1 MTVTD
6 RVADSAP
13 RLVRNYIDGAW
24 ADAAGGA
31 TLDSLDPAT
40 GELVA
45 TAPRSGLADVDRAIA
60 AARRAFD
67 ETDWADRAGKQRS
80 AILMELARLLRQ
92 ESGWIAELVA
102 REMGKPIRYVREREL
117 EPAID
122 RVLFYAGAA
131 RLIHGEV
138 TSAAPGHLLNLVLK
152 EPVGVCA
159 LITPWNDPVD
169 LPLRKIGAAI
179 ATGCTFVLKPAS
191 DAPASSMA
199 IFQLLERIPD
209 LPPGVANGVV
219 GDGAV
224 LGEAL
229 ATDPRVNK
237 ISFTGSSEVGRRL
250 MELGARTFK
259 RVSLEGGGK
268 APVIVFP
275 DANLDKAMDAVSV
288 GIFLYAGQS
297 CTAGSRLLVHRSIHE
312 RFVEGLMERAQ
323 ALKVGSPLDE
333 DTQVGPMVSARQLDR
348 VLGYVARGRDE
359 GARLV
364 LGGDR
369 VGGEFAGGHYMA
381 PTIFEDVDPSMTIA
395 REEIFGPVLSVIPFE
410 TDDEALRTANDN
422 EMGLGSAVWTRDLD
436 RAIRFARKLRV
447 GDVWVNTHYVRLA
460 ESPFGGVKGSGIGR
474 ELGMEGMDEYLESK
488 RVCIDS
494 SPTFHIR

>member
-1 MTVTD
+1 MIEGVGV
-6 RVADSAP
+6 RH
-13 RLVRNYIDGAW
+13 VRNYVDGSW
-24 ADAAGGA
+24 VGA
-31 TLDSLDPAT
+31 SGESFESRDPAT
-40 GELVA
+40 GDLVA
-45 TAPRSGLADVDRAIA
+45 TATASTLDDLSTAIA

-67 ETDWADRAGKQRS
+67 ETGWPTTAGKERS
-80 AILMELARLLRQ
+80 AILLELARLLREEAPQ
-92 ESGWIAELVA
+92 IAELVA
-102 REMGKPIRYVREREL
+102 REMGKPIRYVREREI

-122 RVLFYAGAA
+122 RILFYAGAA
-131 RLIHGEV
+131 RLIRGEV
-138 TSAAPGHLLNLVLK
+138 TSSAPGHLLNLVLK
-152 EPVGVCA
+152 EPVGVCG

-199 IFQLLERIPD
+199 IFELIDRIEG

-219 GDGAV
+219 GS
-224 LGEAL
+224 GEVIGEGL
-229 ATDPRVNK
+229 AADPRVDK
-237 ISFTGSSEVGRRL
+237 LSFTGSSDVGRRL

-259 RVSLEGGGK
+259 RMAVEGGGK

-275 DANLDKAMDAVSV
+275 DANLEKAMDAVAV

-297 CTAGSRLLVHRSIHE
+297 CTAGSRLLLHRSIHD
-312 RFVEGLMERAQ
+312 RFLDGLIERAN
-323 ALKVGSPLDE
+323 ALRVGSPLDE
-333 DTQVGPMVSARQLDR
+333 DTQLGPMVSERQLDR
-348 VLGYVARGRDE
+348 VLGYVERGRRE
-359 GARLV
+359 QARLV

-369 VGGEFAGGHYMA
+369 LGGRWSDGFYMA
-381 PTIFEDVDPSMTIA
+381 PTIFDDVRPEMSIA
-395 REEIFGPVLSVIPFE
+395 REEIFGPVLSVMTFDD
-410 TDDEALRTANDN
+410 DDEAIAVANDN
-422 EMGLGSAVWTRDLD
+422 PLGLGSAVWTRDLD
-436 RAIRFARKLRV
+436 RSIRVARRLRV

-474 ELGMEGMDEYLESK
+474 ELGMEGLDEYLESK

>member
-1 MTVTD
+1 MTHTSPAVIH
-6 RVADSAP
+6 VA
-13 RLVRNYIDGAW
+13 NYIDGSW
-24 ADAAGGA
+24 APAASGA
-31 TLDSLDPAT
+31 TIESLDPAT
-40 GELVA
+40 GDLVA
-45 TAPRSGLADVDRAIA
+45 IAPRSDAADADRAIA
-60 AARRAFD
+60 AARATFDDGAWPATSGRERA
-67 ETDWADRAGKQRS
+67 T
-80 AILMELARLLRQ
+80 ILFELARLLR
-92 ESGWIAELVA
+92 EEAEPLSRLVA
-102 REMGKPIRYVREREL
+102 TEMGKPIRYVREREI

-122 RVLFYAGAA
+122 RILFYASAA
-131 RLIHGEV
+131 RMIRGEV
-138 TSAAPGHLLNLVLK
+138 TASAPSHLLNFILK
-152 EPVGVCA
+152 EPVGVCG

-199 IFQLLERIPD
+199 VFGLLDRIEA
-209 LPPGVANGVV
+209 LPKGVANGIVGAGDVV
-219 GDGAV
+219 
-224 LGEAL
+224 GEAL
-229 ATDPRVNK
+229 ATDPRVDK

-259 RVSLEGGGK
+259 RVSLEAGGK

-297 CTAGSRLLVHRSIHE
+297 CTAGSRLLIERSIHD
-312 RFVEGLMERAQ
+312 RFLDGLVERAG
-323 ALKVGSPLDE
+323 ALRVGSPLDDE
-333 DTQVGPMVSARQLDR
+333 TQIGPMVSRRQLDR
-348 VLGYVARGRDE
+348 VLGYVARGVDE

-364 LGGDR
+364 IGGSQLD
-369 VGGEFAGGHYMA
+369 GEWSAGHYMA
-381 PTIFEDVDPSMTIA
+381 PTIFDAVDPSMTIA

-410 TDDEALRTANDN
+410 TEEEALALANDN
-422 EMGLGSAVWTRDLD
+422 EFGLGSAVWTRDLD
-436 RAIRFARKLRV
+436 RAIRVARRLRV

-460 ESPFGGVKGSGIGR
+460 ESPFGGVKQSGIGR
-474 ELGMEGMDEYLESK
+474 ELGMEGLDAYLESK

>member
-1 MTVTD
+1 MIDTGTRTIEV
-6 RVADSAP
+6 S
-13 RLVRNYIDGAW
+13 NYIDGGW
-24 ADAAGGA
+24 RDAGGA
-31 TLDSLDPAT
+31 SFESRDPAT
-40 GELVA
+40 GDLVA
-45 TAPRSGLADVDRAIA
+45 TAHASTTDDLSAAIE

-67 ETDWADRAGKQRS
+67 ASDWQTTAGKARS
-80 AILMELARLLRQ
+80 AILYELAGLLRE
-92 ESGWIAELVA
+92 ESGRLAELVA

-122 RVLFYAGAA
+122 RILFYAGAA

-138 TSAAPGHLLNLVLK
+138 TSSAPGHLLNLVMK

-199 IFQLLERIPD
+199 IFGLLDRID
-209 LPPGVANGVV
+209 ALPKGVANGVV
-219 GDGAV
+219 GSGEV
-224 LGEAL
+224 VGEAL
-229 ATDPRVNK
+229 ATDRRVDK

-250 MELGARTFK
+250 MELGSRTFK
-259 RVSLEGGGK
+259 RVSLEAGGK

-275 DANLDKAMDAVSV
+275 DANLEKAMDAVSV

-297 CTAGSRLLVHRSIHE
+297 CTAGSRLLVERSIHDE
-312 RFVEGLMERAQ
+312 FLAGLVERAE
-323 ALKVGSPLDE
+323 ALVVGSPLD
-333 DTQVGPMVSARQLDR
+333 DTTQVGPMVSRRQLDR
-348 VLGYVARGRDE
+348 VLGYVERGRSE
-359 GARLV
+359 GANLV
-364 LGGDR
+364 LGGSKVD
-369 VGGEFAGGHYMA
+369 GEWADGHYME
-381 PTIFEDVDPSMTIA
+381 PTIFDDVDPSMSIA
-395 REEIFGPVLSVIPFE
+395 REEIFGPVLSVIPFDTE
-410 TDDEALRTANDN
+410 PEALALANDSDF
-422 EMGLGSAVWTRDLD
+422 GLGSAVWTRDID
-436 RAIRFARKLRV
+436 RAIRMARRLRV

-460 ESPFGGVKGSGIGR
+460 ESPFGGVKQSGIGR
-474 ELGMEGMDEYLESK
+474 ELGMEGLDAYLESK

>member
-1 MTVTD
+1 MIETGT
-6 RVADSAP
+6 RV
-13 RLVRNYIDGAW
+13 REVRNYVDGGW
-24 ADAAGGA
+24 VDAVGA
-31 TLDSLDPAT
+31 PFESRDPAT

-45 TAPRSGLADVDRAIA
+45 TARASTPDDLSAAIA

-67 ETDWADRAGKQRS
+67 DTDWPTTAGKARA
-80 AILMELARLLRQ
+80 AILYELARLLRE
-92 ESGWIAELVA
+92 ESAGLAELVA

-122 RVLFYAGAA
+122 RILFYAGAA

-138 TSAAPGHLLNLVLK
+138 TSSAPGHLLDFVMK
-152 EPVGVCA
+152 EPVGVCG

-179 ATGCTFVLKPAS
+179 ATGCACVLKPAS

-199 IFQLLERIPD
+199 IFDLLDRIEA

-219 GDGAV
+219 GQGEV
-224 LGEAL
+224 VGEAL
-229 ATDPRVNK
+229 AADPRVDK

-259 RVSLEGGGK
+259 RVAIEGGGK
-268 APVIVFP
+268 APVVVFP
-275 DANLDKAMDAVSV
+275 DANLEKAMDAVAV

-297 CTAGSRLLVHRSIHE
+297 CTAGSRLLLHRSIHDS
-312 RFVEGLMERAQ
+312 FLDGLMERAR

-333 DTQVGPMVSARQLDR
+333 ATQLGPMVSARQLDR
-348 VLGYVARGRDE
+348 VLGYVDRGRTE
-359 GARLV
+359 NARLI

-369 VGGEFAGGHYMA
+369 LAGEWANGFYMA
-381 PTIFEDVDPSMTIA
+381 PTIFDDVRPDMAIA
-395 REEIFGPVLSVIPFE
+395 REEIFGPVLSVMSF
-410 TDDEALRTANDN
+410 DDEGEAIRIANDN
-422 EMGLGSAVWTRDLD
+422 PLGLGSAVWTSDLD
-436 RAIRFARKLRV
+436 RAIRLARRLRV

-474 ELGMEGMDEYLESK
+474 ELGMEGLDEYLESK

>member
-1 MTVTD
+1 MIETSVGV
-6 RVADSAP
+6 RE
-13 RLVRNYIDGAW
+13 VRNYIDGGW
-24 ADAAGGA
+24 VTA
-31 TLDSLDPAT
+31 TGDRFESRDPAT
-40 GELVA
+40 GDLVA
-45 TAPRSGLADVDRAIA
+45 TATTSTVDDLSAAIA

-67 ETDWADRAGKQRS
+67 ETDWPTTAGKQRS
-80 AILMELARLLRQ
+80 AILMELARLLR
-92 ESGWIAELVA
+92 EEADPLAELVA
-102 REMGKPIRYVREREL
+102 REMGKPIRYVREREI

-122 RVLFYAGAA
+122 RILFYASAA
-131 RLIHGEV
+131 RMIRGEV
-138 TSAAPGHLLNLVLK
+138 TSSAPGHLLNFVMQ
-152 EPVGVCA
+152 EPVGVCG

-199 IFQLLERIPD
+199 IFDLLDRIEA

-219 GDGAV
+219 GQGEV
-224 LGEAL
+224 IGEAI
-229 ATDPRVNK
+229 ASDPRVDK

-259 RVSLEGGGK
+259 RIAVEGGGK

-275 DANLDKAMDAVSV
+275 DANLEKAMDAVAV

-297 CTAGSRLLVHRSIHE
+297 CTAGSRLLVHRSIHDQ
-312 RFVEGLMERAQ
+312 FLEGLIERARG
-323 ALKVGSPLDE
+323 LKVGSPLDPE
-333 DTQVGPMVSARQLDR
+333 TQLGPMVSSRQLER
-348 VLGYVARGRDE
+348 VLGYVERGRTE
-359 GARLV
+359 QARLI

-369 VGGEFAGGHYMA
+369 LGGEWASGFYMA
-381 PTIFEDVDPSMTIA
+381 PTIFDDVQPDMTIA
-395 REEIFGPVLSVIPFE
+395 REEIFGPVLSVMPF
-410 TDDEALRTANDN
+410 DDEATALAVANDN
-422 EMGLGSAVWTRDLD
+422 PLGLGSAVWTSDLD
-436 RAIRFARKLRV
+436 RAIRLARRLRV
-447 GDVWVNTHYVRLA
+447 GDVWINTHYVRLA

-474 ELGMEGMDEYLESK
+474 ELGMEGLSEYLESK

>member
-1 MTVTD
+1 MIESGART
-6 RVADSAP
+6 RE
-13 RLVRNYIDGAW
+13 VRNYVAGAWIDGSGPA
-24 ADAAGGA
+24 
-31 TLDSLDPAT
+31 LESRDPAT

-45 TAPRSGLADVDRAIA
+45 TARASTPDDLSSAIA

-67 ETDWADRAGKQRS
+67 ETDWPTTAGKARS
-80 AILMELARLLRQ
+80 AILYELARLLRD
-92 ESGWIAELVA
+92 ESAGLAELVA

-122 RVLFYAGAA
+122 RILFYAGAA

-138 TSAAPGHLLNLVLK
+138 TSSAPGHLLNLVMK
-152 EPVGVCA
+152 EPVGVCG

-199 IFQLLERIPD
+199 IFDLLDRIEA

-219 GDGAV
+219 GQGEV
-224 LGEAL
+224 IGEAL
-229 ATDPRVNK
+229 ATDPRVDK

-250 MELGARTFK
+250 MELGARDFK
-259 RVSLEGGGK
+259 RVAIEGGGK

-275 DANLDKAMDAVSV
+275 DANIDKALDAVAV

-297 CTAGSRLLVHRSIHE
+297 CTAGSRLLLHRSIHD
-312 RFVEGLMERAQ
+312 RFLDGLIERAR

-333 DTQVGPMVSARQLDR
+333 DTQLGPMVSARQLDR
-348 VLGYVARGRDE
+348 VLGYVDRGRAE
-359 GARLV
+359 RARLI
-364 LGGDR
+364 LGGER
-369 VGGEFAGGHYMA
+369 LSGEWSTGFYMA
-381 PTIFEDVDPSMTIA
+381 PTIFDDVRPEMTIA
-395 REEIFGPVLSVIPFE
+395 REEIFGPVLSVMSF
-410 TDDEALRTANDN
+410 DDEEEALRTANDN
-422 EMGLGSAVWTRDLD
+422 PLGLGSAVWTTDLD
-436 RAIRFARKLRV
+436 RAIRVARRLRV

-474 ELGMEGMDEYLESK
+474 ELGMEGLDEYLESK
-488 RVCIDS
+488 RICIDS